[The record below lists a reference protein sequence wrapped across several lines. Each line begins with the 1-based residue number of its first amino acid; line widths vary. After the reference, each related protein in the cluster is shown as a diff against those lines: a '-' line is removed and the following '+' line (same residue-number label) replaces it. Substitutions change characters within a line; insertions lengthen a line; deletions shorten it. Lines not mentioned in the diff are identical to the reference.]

1 VAEYTLTIARQA
13 SRDLESLPA
22 DVVARLDS
30 KILALRSDPRPAGV
44 KKLKGEI
51 DLWRIRVGDYR
62 VIYSIDD
69 RARVVD
75 IVRVRHRSKAYD

>member
-1 VAEYTLTIARQA
+1 MAEYALIIGRRA

-22 DVVARLDS
+22 GLVVRIDG
-30 KILALRSDPRPAGV
+30 KILALRIDPRPPGV
-44 KKLKGEI
+44 KKLKGEL
-51 DLWRIRVGDYR
+51 DLWRIRIGDYR

-75 IVRVRHRSKAYD
+75 IVRVRHRSKAYE

>member
-13 SRDLESLPA
+13 ARDLESLPA
-22 DVVARLDS
+22 AVVVRVDR
-30 KILALRSDPRPAGV
+30 KILALRNDPRPVHG
-44 KKLKGEI
+44 KKLKGPL

-69 RARVVD
+69 RARLVD
-75 IVRVRHRSKAYD
+75 IVRIRHRSKAYD